1 MEQTDNIDILLTLN
15 PHGWSSCFLFVRDK
29 TFEFAITHI
38 FSDPYADLI
47 QALSNL
53 VNGQKETSFYFY
65 DEPGGQRFEIKR
77 IMTQQNKVIVS
88 INEFTELFYEEPKQ
102 FNLIISFEIKLKQLI
117 AIFYFQLQKT
127 HLLLQDKEF
136 SESRT
141 TNFPFQEFH
150 KFEKLAK
157 LFLDI

>member
-1 MEQTDNIDILLTLN
+1 
-15 PHGWSSCFLFVRDK
+15 
-29 TFEFAITHI
+29 
-38 FSDPYADLI
+38 
-47 QALSNL
+47 
-53 VNGQKETSFYFY
+53 
-65 DEPGGQRFEIKR
+65 
-77 IMTQQNKVIVS
+77 MTQQNKVIVS